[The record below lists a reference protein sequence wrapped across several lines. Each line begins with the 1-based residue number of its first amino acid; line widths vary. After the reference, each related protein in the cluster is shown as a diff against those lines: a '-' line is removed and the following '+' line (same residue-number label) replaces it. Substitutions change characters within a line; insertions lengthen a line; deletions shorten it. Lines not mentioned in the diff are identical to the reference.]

1 MAESAASRA
10 GRVEHRGRT
19 FAFRG
24 VREIHDGGSTIIP
37 RAPQVFSHFTEK
49 AIDATNA
56 PFILHETHT
65 TTAST
70 FAIVTPGSGVLGG
83 QAAAATDPTAV
94 AADAWTV
101 AFGGL
106 LWECDT
112 TALGGCNMF
121 VEARMKFADTA
132 ASEFFFGFA
141 DATNAASDIDYAFG
155 VTDSAISTSAPNDAF
170 GFVTSGTATGGDLDS
185 SSSTVVLGGISSIG
199 GTDTLFVPGVTAAYK
214 GTAPVQG
221 GSGGLTYPS
230 SAIVVTDSVFYTLR
244 VELDLNGN
252 GLLFKDHKFFASFPA
267 AVTKTVP
274 LAAIVNGIARSTAQ
288 MKVTFDYVAVGG
300 CIPLTG

>member
-1 MAESAASRA
+1 
-10 GRVEHRGRT
+10 VY
-19 FAFRG
+19 
-24 VREIHDGGSTIIP
+24 DGNSPYIA
-37 RAPQVFSHFTEK
+37 RAPQVYSHFTEK

-70 FAIVTPGSGVLGG
+70 FAIVTAGTGVLGG

-112 TALGGCNMF
+112 TAAGGANMF

-132 ASEFFFGFA
+132 ASEFFFGFQDVA
-141 DATNAASDIDYAFG
+141 NNTSDITYAIT
-155 VTDSAISTSAPNDAF
+155 VTDSTFTTTASNDAF
-170 GFVTSGTATGGDLDS
+170 GFITSGTTTGGDLDS
-185 SSSTVVLGGISSIG
+185 SSSTVVLGGVSSIG

-214 GTAPVQG
+214 STAPVQG
-221 GSGGLTYPS
+221 GSGGFTYPS
-230 SAIVVTDSVFYTLR
+230 SAVVVTDSVFYTLR
-244 VELDLNGN
+244 VELDSNGN
-252 GLLFKDHKFFASFPA
+252 GSLYKDHKFFASFPA
-267 AVTKTVP
+267 AITKTVP
-274 LAAIVNGIARSTAQ
+274 LAAVINGIARSTAQ
-288 MKVTFDYVAVGG
+288 MKVTLDYVAVGG
-300 CIPLTG
+300 IIPLSG